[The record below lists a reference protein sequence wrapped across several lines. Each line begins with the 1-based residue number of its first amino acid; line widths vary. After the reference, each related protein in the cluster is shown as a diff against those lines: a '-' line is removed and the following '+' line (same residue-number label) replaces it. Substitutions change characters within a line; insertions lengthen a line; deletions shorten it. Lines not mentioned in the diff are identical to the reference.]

1 MTFQVQDLKSLT
13 KQDTSAAAMNARQRR
28 TLRRAIVRA
37 EEELRGPPTALA
49 PGTAL
54 ADGADALDTPPVLA
68 PLQEAQIS
76 HSNPQ

>member
-1 MTFQVQDLKSLT
+1 MMCQVQDLKSLT
-13 KQDTSAAAMNARQRR
+13 KQDTSATAMNARQRR

-37 EEELRGPPTALA
+37 EEELLSPPTGPA

-54 ADGADALDTPPVLA
+54 ADDADALDTPSILA
-68 PLQEAQIS
+68 PLQEAQVP